1 MRIPAAESKVLSL
14 SRRLCDL
21 KAVNERNGR
30 GALSGGGYNLKE
42 ALGDMLDRLSSTL
55 NRVSSFLGCGFFVL
69 GLSCVLLQIIGRQ
82 FNLFPIYW
90 QEELARYSFIIVTLC
105 GSIIAVSKNGHLKID
120 LLLDLFPQK
129 PRRYIEVFIQIIVIL
144 FLIALTYLSFDT
156 AIFNIRRRTPALQI
170 SWSIMYF
177 LVVAASVLMMF
188 QSLINIK
195 RLTEG
200 K

>member
-1 MRIPAAESKVLSL
+1 M
-14 SRRLCDL
+14 

-69 GLSCVLLQIIGRQ
+69 GLSCGLLKIIGSQ
-82 FNLFPIYW
+82 LSLFAISW